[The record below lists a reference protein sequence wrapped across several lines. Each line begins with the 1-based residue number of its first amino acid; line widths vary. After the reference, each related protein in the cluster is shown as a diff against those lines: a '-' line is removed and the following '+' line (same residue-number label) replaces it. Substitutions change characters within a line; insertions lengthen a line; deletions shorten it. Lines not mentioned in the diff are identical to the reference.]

1 MDELRWILLGLGV
14 VIIVGVYGYARLQD
28 WRRDGPPWR
37 RRTSTEREPFAG
49 YDEPDIDAD
58 DPLTVDPIEP
68 VADRGGDDGSD
79 NDGILGPAR
88 VVSEGGTAPEDP
100 AAPPERAA
108 PEEPVAEEVS
118 VSPHHHRRDEPAPQP
133 EPSPADPPIPAFLRA
148 RGRQQPAAG
157 PAAEQR
163 PAPAPRPEP
172 APAPS
177 PAAPSAPAGP
187 VEEPELDLGFP
198 PEPEPAPEP
207 AAPPVESMPAD
218 IDGEEKVIAL
228 SVMAPTGREYNG
240 ADLAAVLESA
250 GLRLT
255 PQGIFRRGLDTGEG
269 TVALFT
275 AANIIEPGTF
285 DAQDPASVS
294 TPGVVLIMQLP
305 GPFDGLA
312 TFEQMLTTA
321 RRLADTLGGQ
331 LLDGRRCDL
340 TTQAIEHIREE
351 LLEYRRRAHLA
362 SRSRRRS

>member
-28 WRRDGPPWR
+28 WRREGPPWR
-37 RRTSTEREPFAG
+37 RRASAQREPFAG

-58 DPLTVDPIEP
+58 DPLTVDPLEP
-68 VADRGGDDGSD
+68 TADDGLAD
-79 NDGILGPAR
+79 DGVVGPAR
-88 VVSEGGTAPEDP
+88 VVGPEPTAPE
-100 AAPPERAA
+100 ERATDVA
-108 PEEPVAEEVS
+108 ISGENRHEQEPES
-118 VSPHHHRRDEPAPQP
+118 SPTDT
-133 EPSPADPPIPAFLRA
+133 PIPAFLRA
-148 RGRQQPAAG
+148 RESSRD
-157 PAAEQR
+157 
-163 PAPAPRPEP
+163 PAPEPPVAPV
-172 APAPS
+172 A
-177 PAAPSAPAGP
+177 P

-198 PEPEPAPEP
+198 PEPEPEPERKP
-207 AAPPVESMPAD
+207 AAKAPAPPIDPPSAD
-218 IDGEEKVIAL
+218 AEGEEKVVAL
-228 SVMAPTGREYNG
+228 SVMAPTGRQYNG

-285 DAQDPASVS
+285 DAEDPGSVS

-312 TFEQMLTTA
+312 TFEQMLTAA
-321 RRLADTLGGQ
+321 RRIADTLGGQ

>member
-37 RRTSTEREPFAG
+37 RRRSAEREPFAG

-58 DPLTVDPIEP
+58 DPLTVDPLEP
-68 VADRGGDDGSD
+68 AADDGL
-79 NDGILGPAR
+79 DGGYDDDGVVGPAR
-88 VVSEGGTAPEDP
+88 IVSAGP
-100 AAPPERAA
+100 AAPEASAERQEQSA
-108 PEEPVAEEVS
+108 PEEPAAEEV
-118 VSPHHHRRDEPAPQP
+118 VLGEPDHRQHEPEPQA

-148 RGRQQPAAG
+148 RGRRQAAPEPAAD
-157 PAAEQR
+157 PR
-163 PAPAPRPEP
+163 PAPAPTPEP
-172 APAPS
+172 AREVPV
-177 PAAPSAPAGP
+177 APAEP

-198 PEPEPAPEP
+198 PEPDPAPEP
-207 AAPPVESMPAD
+207 AAAPVESMPAD
-218 IDGEEKVIAL
+218 IEGEEKVVAL
-228 SVMAPTGREYNG
+228 SVMAPAGRQYNG

-255 PQGIFRRGLDTGEG
+255 PQGIFRRGLDTGGG

-321 RRLADTLGGQ
+321 RRIADTLGGQ

>member
-14 VIIVGVYGYARLQD
+14 AIIVGVYGYARLQD

-37 RRTSTEREPFAG
+37 RRRSAEREPFAG

-58 DPLTVDPIEP
+58 DPLTVDPLEP
-68 VADRGGDDGSD
+68 AAAEGSDGGFDDDGVV
-79 NDGILGPAR
+79 GPAR
-88 VVSEGGTAPEDP
+88 IVSAEPTASEGSAEPR
-100 AAPPERAA
+100 ERAA
-108 PEEPVAEEVS
+108 PEESAAEAVTVGEAD
-118 VSPHHHRRDEPAPQP
+118 HRQHEPEPQP

-148 RGRQQPAAG
+148 RGRRQPAPE
-157 PAAEQR
+157 PAAEPR
-163 PAPAPRPEP
+163 LAPAPTPEP
-172 APAPS
+172 APAPEV
-177 PAAPSAPAGP
+177 PVAPAEP

-198 PEPEPAPEP
+198 PEPESAPEP
-207 AAPPVESMPAD
+207 AALPVESMPTD
-218 IDGEEKVIAL
+218 VEGEEKVVAL
-228 SVMAPTGREYNG
+228 SVMAPTGRQYNG

-255 PQGIFRRGLDTGEG
+255 PQGIFRRGLDTGGG

-285 DAQDPASVS
+285 NAQDPASVS

-321 RRLADTLGGQ
+321 RRIADTLGGQ